1 MTKTNWRTLIITS
14 AIILATMVYGMS
26 QYASLPATV
35 ATHWGVNNQPNGWM
49 PKALAVYGI
58 PLIMLVLHWIT
69 VGSAMRASRRGN
81 RAPRLERI
89 TAWIFPVVTVVL
101 YVVTI
106 RYAQGQP
113 VNIRLWALV
122 VVAAVFIALG
132 NYLPTTPATL
142 VHKGWSGFGYHVP
155 WAVTNPAGALK
166 TMRRLG
172 QVMVGGGLVMLGS
185 LFFPPVVSVVAL
197 IVVIAAL
204 LVVLGLSY
212 SWTTRPAKH

>member
-1 MTKTNWRTLIITS
+1 
-14 AIILATMVYGMS
+14 MV
-26 QYASLPATV
+26 
-35 ATHWGVNNQPNGWM
+35 THWGVNNQPNGWM

-69 VGSAMRASRRGN
+69 VGSAMRASHRGN

-132 NYLPTTPATL
+132 NYLPTTPATWCTKAGQGL
-142 VHKGWSGFGYHVP
+142 AITCRGQSR
-155 WAVTNPAGALK
+155 TLPA
-166 TMRRLG
+166 
-172 QVMVGGGLVMLGS
+172 
-185 LFFPPVVSVVAL
+185 
-197 IVVIAAL
+197 
-204 LVVLGLSY
+204 
-212 SWTTRPAKH
+212 H